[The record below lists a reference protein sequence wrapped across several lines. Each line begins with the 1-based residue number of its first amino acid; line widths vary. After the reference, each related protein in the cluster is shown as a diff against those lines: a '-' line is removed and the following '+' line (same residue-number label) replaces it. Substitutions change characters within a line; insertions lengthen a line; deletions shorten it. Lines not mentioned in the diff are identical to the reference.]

1 MAPTDFSSQSYWENR
16 FTATQTPFEWLLPLD
31 DTTRIVA
38 KLINDHSANRAGVSD
53 PPPHGP
59 YILHIGCGTS
69 ELSICLR
76 DWVCCPSHVHNVD
89 YSEEAVKIGRRR
101 EEALFAS
108 RDADQ
113 RRMRWST
120 ADLLSLPD
128 VHSLTGEDGTLF
140 DFVLDKSTSDAIA
153 CGDNIA
159 VPSTWAGG
167 GDDGPSPVS
176 LPPVEVLA
184 LHLAAITAAGGRWIA
199 ISYSGDRFGFLERD
213 THAEIETAGNDDIST
228 AVVSHPVDGQVVGPA
243 TFWRLDKKE
252 QLAIPE
258 SEVST
263 GRNKSTH
270 TVHRPSIGHW
280 LYVLTRTKASLAT
293 EPTEPTSHRL
303 PGGSIQSDRDV
314 SANSSRQTDLGFEV
328 KLYWVH

>member
-1 MAPTDFSSQSYWENR
+1 
-16 FTATQTPFEWLLPLD
+16 
-31 DTTRIVA
+31 
-38 KLINDHSANRAGVSD
+38 
-53 PPPHGP
+53 
-59 YILHIGCGTS
+59 
-69 ELSICLR
+69 
-76 DWVCCPSHVHNVD
+76 VD

-101 EEALFAS
+101 EEAFVAS

-113 RRMRWST
+113 RRMRWSA
-120 ADLLSLPD
+120 ADLLSLPG

-153 CGDNIA
+153 CGENIT
-159 VPSTWAGG
+159 VLSTWAGG

-213 THAEIETAGNDDIST
+213 THTEIRTAGNNDTGTST
-228 AVVSHPVDGQVVGPA
+228 AADSQPIDGQVVGPA
-243 TFWRLDKKE
+243 TLWRLDKKE
-252 QLAIPE
+252 QLAIPG

-263 GRNKSTH
+263 GRNESTH
-270 TVHRPSIGHW
+270 TVHRPTVGHW

-293 EPTEPTSHRL
+293 
-303 PGGSIQSDRDV
+303 GV
-314 SANSSRQTDLGFEV
+314 
-328 KLYWVH
+328 